1 MEGKLEWKRRRG
13 RRSTQLLDDLKEK
26 RRHWNLKEEAR
37 DRTVWRTC
45 FGRDYNPV
53 ATQATQWMNGH
64 CLNRLS
70 QFIEHCL
77 NRLSQF
83 IEHCLNRLSQ
93 FFEHCLNRL
102 SQFIEH
108 CLNRLSQLIEH
119 CLNRLSQFI
128 EHCLNRLSQFIEHCL
143 NRLSHFTEH
152 CLNQMSQV
160 IAVTLHFSN
169 VTFPLC
175 QPTHRS
181 PLSSQCTFLS
191 VFYIQNSACISIF
204 LWPYICPI
212 WFIFRQ
218 YCFNMYDC

>member
-53 ATQATQWMNGH
+53 ATQATQWMNG
-64 CLNRLS
+64 
-70 QFIEHCL
+70 
-77 NRLSQF
+77 
-83 IEHCLNRLSQ
+83 
-93 FFEHCLNRL
+93 
-102 SQFIEH
+102 
-108 CLNRLSQLIEH
+108 H